1 MVSPDPN
8 FWRGRKTLITGHT
21 GFKGGWLAL
30 WLHKL
35 GAQITGIAL
44 PASTSPSLYDT
55 AEVKSVV
62 EEAVGDIR
70 DADFLMDKT
79 RSVEP
84 EIIFHL
90 AAQPLVRAS
99 YDDPLATFETNVMG
113 TLNVLEAARRAPSV
127 KAIVN
132 VTSDKCY
139 ENHEWHWAYR
149 ETDQLGGRDPY
160 SASKAC
166 AELMTSAYYTS
177 FFERQG
183 VFIATVRSGN
193 VIGGGDW
200 APDRL
205 IPDILRAHQNREK
218 LKIRAPLSTRPWQHV
233 IDPIAGYLS
242 LAERLYVDG
251 GSYVG
256 PWNFG
261 PAHGSTY
268 SVQDITEKLIETLG
282 VAMEWEV
289 VSAADAE
296 ESIYLK
302 LDISK
307 SQAELKWQP
316 TWGIDQ
322 ALEKTAAWHESW
334 VGGADMQKFSFK
346 QIEEFVSST
355 KETVRP

>member
-1 MVSPDPN
+1 VVSPDPN

-55 AEVKSVV
+55 AKVKSVV
-62 EEAVGDIR
+62 EETVGDIR
-70 DADFLMDKT
+70 NADFLMDKT
-79 RSVEP
+79 RSAEP

-113 TLNVLEAARRAPSV
+113 TLNVLEAARRTPSV

-139 ENHEWHWAYR
+139 ENHEWHWPYR

-166 AELMTSAYYTS
+166 AEIITSAYRKS
-177 FFERQG
+177 FFDRQG
-183 VFIATVRSGN
+183 VFVATARAGN

-200 APDRL
+200 ASGRL
-205 IPDILRAHQNREK
+205 IPDILRACQSREK
-218 LKIRAPLSTRPWQHV
+218 LQIRAPSSTRPWQHV
-233 IDPIAGYLS
+233 FDSLAGYLS
-242 LAERLYVDG
+242 LAELLYSDG
-251 GSYVG
+251 SRFDGA
-256 PWNFG
+256 WNFG
-261 PAHGSTY
+261 PALGKSY
-268 SVQDITEKLIETLG
+268 SVQDITEKLIDTLG
-282 VAMEWEV
+282 VAVEWEV
-289 VSAADAE
+289 VSPEYTE
-296 ESIYLK
+296 ESINLK

-307 SQAELKWQP
+307 AQAELKWQP
-316 TWGIDQ
+316 TWGMTE
-322 ALEKTAAWHESW
+322 ALEKLVAWHESW
-334 VGGADMQKFSFK
+334 VSGADMQKFSFK
-346 QIEEFVSST
+346 QIDEFMSST
-355 KETVRP
+355 RETVRP